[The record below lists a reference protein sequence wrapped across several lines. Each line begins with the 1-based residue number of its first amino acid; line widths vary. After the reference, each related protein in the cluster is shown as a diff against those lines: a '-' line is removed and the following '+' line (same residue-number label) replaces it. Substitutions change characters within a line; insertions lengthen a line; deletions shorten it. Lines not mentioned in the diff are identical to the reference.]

1 MTAPATILPREARD
15 KLKIE
20 AAAIR
25 KLYKNPVDRQV
36 ALDYALA
43 RLREQYPHAFTEEA
57 AA

>member
-20 AAAIR
+20 ATAIKR
-25 KLYKNPVDRQV
+25 LYKNPVDRQMALNY
-36 ALDYALA
+36 ALD